1 MSVIAIVAVT
11 LPAPWSAAAGEIRIS
26 GDSCGTAVHLVARD
40 ASLSDVLKRLAKALD
55 FELVGDAD
63 GDSPITVDVVRRPVD
78 LVAGLAGLD
87 NISMTLEQNPRC
99 PRRERIVKLWVLP
112 GGHRQGPSAH
122 PSNADAE
129 QARRA
134 QEGIDM
140 VLRAHGMP
148 TTGAEAAKR
157 R

>member
-11 LPAPWSAAAGEIRIS
+11 LPAPSSAAAGEIRIR
-26 GDSCGTAVHLVARD
+26 GDSCGAAVHLVARD
-40 ASLSDVLKRLAKALD
+40 APLSDVLKRLSKALD

-63 GDSPITVDVVRRPVD
+63 GDAPITVDVVRRPVD

-112 GGHRQGPSAH
+112 GRQGPSAH